1 VALSPGPD
9 SQKLSGS
16 LSGLKRCPG
25 LVDFASCVL
34 IICSQSLRT
43 ASAGMKGNSVSF
55 NMVRMIVSRISI
67 LS

>member
-1 VALSPGPD
+1 MELSPEPD

-16 LSGLKRCPG
+16 CSGLKRCPG

-43 ASAGMKGNSVSF
+43 ASAEMKGNSVSF
-55 NMVRMIVSRISI
+55 SMVRIIVSRMSI